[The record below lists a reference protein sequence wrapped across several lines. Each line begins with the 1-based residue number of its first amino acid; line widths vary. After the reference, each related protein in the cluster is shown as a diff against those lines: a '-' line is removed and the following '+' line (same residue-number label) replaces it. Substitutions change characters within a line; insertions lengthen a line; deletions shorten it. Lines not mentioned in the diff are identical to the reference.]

1 MGVRDRNIRK
11 RDLFAIALVIYLIAL
26 LTFTFFP
33 RPILESGNPSA
44 IAEYL
49 QTHANFFYKILY
61 ADTHLVV
68 IGNFFMLTPFVYL
81 AKLVFP
87 KVKMLKL
94 FLCGVCLSLTIELS
108 QIFIPGRVSDPVDFL
123 ANSVSLLLGIFLVR
137 LLLLRQPVSHFEVNL
152 MMHLSR

>member
-1 MGVRDRNIRK
+1 MGVKDKNIRK

-61 ADTHLVV
+61 ADTHLVA
-68 IGNFFMLTPFVYL
+68 IGNLFMLTPFVYL

-87 KVKMLKL
+87 KVKLIKL
-94 FLCGVCLSLTIELS
+94 FLLGVFLSLTIEIS
-108 QIFIPGRVSDPVDFL
+108 QLFIPGRVSDPVDFL
-123 ANSVSLLLGIFLVR
+123 ANSASCDAKSD
-137 LLLLRQPVSHFEVNL
+137 PENL
-152 MMHLSR
+152 DEQECNGS

>member
-1 MGVRDRNIRK
+1 MGVKDKNIRK
-11 RDLFAIALVIYLIAL
+11 RDLFAIALVIYLIVL

-61 ADTHLVV
+61 ADTHLVA
-68 IGNFFMLTPFVYL
+68 IGNLFMLTPFVYL

-87 KVKMLKL
+87 KVKLLIL
-94 FLCGVCLSLTIELS
+94 FLSGVFISLTIELS
-108 QIFIPGRVSDPVDFL
+108 QVFIPGRVSDPVDFL
-123 ANSVSLLLGIFLVR
+123 ANSASVLLGIFLVR
-137 LLLLRQPVSHFEVNL
+137 LLQQNHPR
-152 MMHLSR
+152 

>member
-1 MGVRDRNIRK
+1 VGVRDRNIRK
-11 RDLFAIALVIYLIAL
+11 RDLFAIALIIYLIAL

-61 ADTHLVV
+61 ADTHLVA
-68 IGNFFMLTPFVYL
+68 IGNLFMLTPFVYL

-87 KVKMLKL
+87 QVKLIKL
-94 FLCGVCLSLTIELS
+94 FLFGVFISLAIELS

-123 ANSVSLLLGIFLVR
+123 ANSASVLLGVFLVR
-137 LLLLRQPVSHFEVNL
+137 LLQPKQP
-152 MMHLSR
+152 R

>member
-1 MGVRDRNIRK
+1 
-11 RDLFAIALVIYLIAL
+11 LVIYLFAV

-61 ADTHLVV
+61 ADTHLVA
-68 IGNFFMLTPFVYL
+68 IGNLFMLTPFVYL

-87 KVKMLKL
+87 QVKLIKL
-94 FLCGVCLSLTIELS
+94 FLFGVFISLAIELS

-123 ANSVSLLLGIFLVR
+123 ANSASVLLGIFLVR
-137 LLLLRQPVSHFEVNL
+137 LLLPKQP
-152 MMHLSR
+152 R

>member
-1 MGVRDRNIRK
+1 MGVKDKNIRK

-61 ADTHLVV
+61 ADTHLVA
-68 IGNFFMLTPFVYL
+68 IGNLFMLTPFVYL

-87 KVKMLKL
+87 QVKLITL
-94 FLCGVCLSLTIELS
+94 FLSGVFISLTIELS
-108 QIFIPGRVSDPVDFL
+108 QLFIPGRVSDPVDFL
-123 ANSVSLLLGIFLVR
+123 ANSASVLLGIFLVR
-137 LLLLRQPVSHFEVNL
+137 LLLPKQP
-152 MMHLSR
+152 R

>member
-1 MGVRDRNIRK
+1 MRRK
-11 RDLFAIALVIYLIAL
+11 DLYAITLTIYLIAL

-68 IGNFFMLTPFVYL
+68 IGNLFMLTPFVYL
-81 AKLVFP
+81 AKMVFP
-87 KVKMLKL
+87 QVKLIRL
-94 FLCGVCLSLTIELS
+94 FFGGVFISLVIEFL
-108 QIFIPGRVSDPVDFL
+108 QLFIPGRVSDPIDFL
-123 ANSVSLLLGIFLVR
+123 ANSLSVLFGIFLVR
-137 LLLLRQPVSHFEVNL
+137 LLQLKGHK
-152 MMHLSR
+152 

>member
-61 ADTHLVV
+61 ADTHLVA
-68 IGNFFMLTPFVYL
+68 IGNLFMLTPFVYL

-87 KVKMLKL
+87 QVKLIKL
-94 FLCGVCLSLTIELS
+94 FLLGVFLSLTIEIS
-108 QIFIPGRVSDPVDFL
+108 QLFIPGRVSDPVDFL
-123 ANSVSLLLGIFLVR
+123 ANSESVLLGIFLVR
-137 LLLLRQPVSHFEVNL
+137 LLLPKQP
-152 MMHLSR
+152 R

>member
-1 MGVRDRNIRK
+1 VKVGDKYMRRK
-11 RDLFAIALVIYLIAL
+11 DLFAITLTIYLIAL

-68 IGNFFMLTPFVYL
+68 IGNLFMLTPFVYL
-81 AKLVFP
+81 AKMVFP
-87 KVKMLKL
+87 QVKLIRL
-94 FLCGVCLSLTIELS
+94 FFGGVFISLVIEFS
-108 QIFIPGRVSDPVDFL
+108 QLFIPGRVSDPIDFL
-123 ANSVSLLLGIFLVR
+123 ANSLSVLFGIFLVR
-137 LLLLRQPVSHFEVNL
+137 LLQLKGHK
-152 MMHLSR
+152 

>member
-11 RDLFAIALVIYLIAL
+11 RDLFAIALVIYLLVL

-44 IAEYL
+44 VAEYL

-68 IGNFFMLTPFVYL
+68 IGNLFMLTPFVYL

-87 KVKMLKL
+87 QMSLLKL
-94 FLCGVCLSLTIELS
+94 FFCGVFLSLVIELS
-108 QIFIPGRVSDPVDFL
+108 QIFIPGRVSDPVDFF
-123 ANSVSLLLGIFLVR
+123 ANSASVLLGIFLVR
-137 LLLLRQPVSHFEVNL
+137 LLLPNHRS
-152 MMHLSR
+152 

>member
-1 MGVRDRNIRK
+1 VGVRDRNIRK
-11 RDLFAIALVIYLIAL
+11 RDLFAIALAIYLLAV

-61 ADTHLVV
+61 ADTHLVA
-68 IGNFFMLTPFVYL
+68 IANLFMLTPFVYL

-87 KVKMLKL
+87 KVKLIKL
-94 FLCGVCLSLTIELS
+94 FLLGVVLSLVIEFS
-108 QIFIPGRVSDPVDFL
+108 QLFIPGRVSDPVDFL
-123 ANSVSLLLGIFLVR
+123 ANSVSVLLGIFLVR
-137 LLLLRQPVSHFEVNL
+137 LLLPKQP
-152 MMHLSR
+152 R

>member
-1 MGVRDRNIRK
+1 MGVKDKNIRK

-61 ADTHLVV
+61 ADTHLVA
-68 IGNFFMLTPFVYL
+68 IGNLIMLTPFVYL

-87 KVKMLKL
+87 KVKSIKL
-94 FLCGVCLSLTIELS
+94 FLLGVFISLVIELS

-123 ANSVSLLLGIFLVR
+123 ANSASVLFGIFLVR
-137 LLLLRQPVSHFEVNL
+137 LLLPKQP
-152 MMHLSR
+152 R

>member
-1 MGVRDRNIRK
+1 VGVRDRNIRK
-11 RDLFAIALVIYLIAL
+11 RDLFAIALVIYLLAV

-61 ADTHLVV
+61 ADTHLVA
-68 IGNFFMLTPFVYL
+68 IGNLFMLTPFVYL

-87 KVKMLKL
+87 QVKLIKL
-94 FLCGVCLSLTIELS
+94 FLFGVFISLAIELS

-123 ANSVSLLLGIFLVR
+123 ANSVSVLLGIFLVR
-137 LLLLRQPVSHFEVNL
+137 LLPQKEPR
-152 MMHLSR
+152 

>member
-1 MGVRDRNIRK
+1 VKVGDKYMRRK
-11 RDLFAIALVIYLIAL
+11 DLFAITLTIYLIAL

-68 IGNFFMLTPFVYL
+68 IGNLFMLTPFAYL
-81 AKLVFP
+81 TKMVFP
-87 KVKMLKL
+87 QVKLIR
-94 FLCGVCLSLTIELS
+94 FFFGGVFISLVIEFS
-108 QIFIPGRVSDPVDFL
+108 QLFIPGRVSDPIDFL
-123 ANSVSLLLGIFLVR
+123 ANSLSVLFGIFLVR
-137 LLLLRQPVSHFEVNL
+137 LLQLKGHK
-152 MMHLSR
+152 

>member
-1 MGVRDRNIRK
+1 VGVKDKNIRK
-11 RDLFAIALVIYLIAL
+11 RDLFAIALIIYLIAL

-61 ADTHLVV
+61 ADTHLVA
-68 IGNFFMLTPFVYL
+68 IGNLFMLTPFVYL

-87 KVKMLKL
+87 KVKLLIL
-94 FLCGVCLSLTIELS
+94 FLSGVLISLTIELS
-108 QIFIPGRVSDPVDFL
+108 QVFIPGRVSDPVDFL
-123 ANSVSLLLGIFLVR
+123 ANSASVLLGIFLVR
-137 LLLLRQPVSHFEVNL
+137 LLQQNHPR
-152 MMHLSR
+152 

>member
-61 ADTHLVV
+61 ADTHLVA
-68 IGNFFMLTPFVYL
+68 IGNLFMLTPFVYL

-87 KVKMLKL
+87 QVKLITL
-94 FLCGVCLSLTIELS
+94 FLSGVFISLTIELS
-108 QIFIPGRVSDPVDFL
+108 QVFIPGRVSDPVDFL
-123 ANSVSLLLGIFLVR
+123 ANSASVLLGIFLVR
-137 LLLLRQPVSHFEVNL
+137 LLQQNHPR
-152 MMHLSR
+152 

>member
-61 ADTHLVV
+61 ADTHLVA
-68 IGNFFMLTPFVYL
+68 IGNLFMLTPFVYL

-87 KVKMLKL
+87 KVKLIKL
-94 FLCGVCLSLTIELS
+94 FLLGVFLSLTIELS
-108 QIFIPGRVSDPVDFL
+108 QLFIPGRVSDPMDFL
-123 ANSVSLLLGIFLVR
+123 ANSVSVLLGIFLVR
-137 LLLLRQPVSHFEVNL
+137 LLLPKQP
-152 MMHLSR
+152 R

>member
-1 MGVRDRNIRK
+1 
-11 RDLFAIALVIYLIAL
+11 LAIYLLAV

-33 RPILESGNPSA
+33 RPILETGNPSA

-61 ADTHLVV
+61 ADTHLVA
-68 IGNFFMLTPFVYL
+68 IGNLFMLTPFVYL

-87 KVKMLKL
+87 QVKLIKL
-94 FLCGVCLSLTIELS
+94 FLFGVFISLAIELS

-123 ANSVSLLLGIFLVR
+123 ANSASVLLGIFLVR
-137 LLLLRQPVSHFEVNL
+137 LLLPKQP
-152 MMHLSR
+152 R

>member
-1 MGVRDRNIRK
+1 MGVRGRNIRK
-11 RDLFAIALVIYLIAL
+11 RDLFAIALAIYLLAV

-61 ADTHLVV
+61 ADTHLVA
-68 IGNFFMLTPFVYL
+68 IGNLFMLTPFVYL

-87 KVKMLKL
+87 KVNLLKL
-94 FLCGVCLSLTIELS
+94 FLFGVVLSLAIEFS
-108 QIFIPGRVSDPVDFL
+108 QLFIPGRVSDPVDFL
-123 ANSVSLLLGIFLVR
+123 ANSVSVLLGIFLVR
-137 LLLLRQPVSHFEVNL
+137 LLLPKQP
-152 MMHLSR
+152 R

>member
-1 MGVRDRNIRK
+1 VGVRDRNIRK

-61 ADTHLVV
+61 ADTHLVA
-68 IGNFFMLTPFVYL
+68 IGNLFMLTPFVYL

-87 KVKMLKL
+87 KVKLITL
-94 FLCGVCLSLTIELS
+94 FLSGVFISLTIELS
-108 QIFIPGRVSDPVDFL
+108 QVFIPGRVSDPVDFL
-123 ANSVSLLLGIFLVR
+123 ANSASVLLGIFLVR
-137 LLLLRQPVSHFEVNL
+137 LLQQNHPR
-152 MMHLSR
+152 

>member
-1 MGVRDRNIRK
+1 MRRK
-11 RDLFAIALVIYLIAL
+11 DLYAITLTIYLIAL

-68 IGNFFMLTPFVYL
+68 IGNLFMLTPFAYL
-81 AKLVFP
+81 TKMVFP
-87 KVKMLKL
+87 QVKLIRL
-94 FLCGVCLSLTIELS
+94 FFGGVFISLVIEFS
-108 QIFIPGRVSDPVDFL
+108 QLFIPGRVSDPIDFL
-123 ANSVSLLLGIFLVR
+123 ANSLSVLFGIFLVR
-137 LLLLRQPVSHFEVNL
+137 LLQLKGHK
-152 MMHLSR
+152 